1 MEFGLLPMP
10 NIKRVILAVLLLLLI
25 LVVLVFVLE
34 NQQAISM
41 VFLGWTG
48 PALPVSV
55 IVVLSLLV
63 GMVLGPLL
71 YWLLLR
77 GRKVPRASAK

>member
-1 MEFGLLPMP
+1 MLLML
-10 NIKRVILAVLLLLLI
+10 NIKRVMLAVFLLLLI
-25 LVVLVFVLE
+25 LVVLAFVLE
-34 NQQAISM
+34 NQQTISM
-41 VFLGWTG
+41 VFLGWIG

-71 YWLLLR
+71 FWLLLKV
-77 GRKVPRASAK
+77 RKVSRTSAR

>member
-1 MEFGLLPMP
+1 M
-10 NIKRVILAVLLLLLI
+10 
-25 LVVLVFVLE
+25 FVLE
-34 NQQAISM
+34 NQRTISM

-48 PALPVSV
+48 PALPVSL

-71 YWLLLR
+71 FWLLLKV
-77 GRKVPRASAK
+77 RKVSRTSVR

>member
-1 MEFGLLPMP
+1 MP
-10 NIKRVILAVLLLLLI
+10 NIKRVVLAVLLLLLV

-34 NQQAISM
+34 NQQAIS
-41 VFLGWTG
+41 VAFLGWTG

-55 IVVLSLLV
+55 IVVLSLLI

-71 YWLLLR
+71 FWLLLR
-77 GRKVPRASAK
+77 GRKVSRTSAK